1 MNREHKIFLGWGTVF
16 KRDIHL
22 KEQRKECWI
31 GLGVEQIQYTNREY
45 KNLFSM
51 FVHVGGGGGG
61 GTKTVNVPFLIPQRA
76 HKVPF
81 LIIQRA
87 LEVPFFV
94 PGVNTMHG
102 TRDRKHDIVTSRN
115 VM

>member
-16 KRDIHL
+16 KRDIDL

-31 GLGVEQIQYTNREY
+31 RSGAKTIY
-45 KNLFSM
+45 KNLF
-51 FVHVGGGGGG
+51 GGGGGRRR
-61 GTKTVNVPFLIPQRA
+61 GTKIVYVPFLIRQRA

-87 LEVPFFV
+87 LEMPFSIKLPCPFLFL
-94 PGVNTMHG
+94 G
-102 TRDRKHDIVTSRN
+102 
-115 VM
+115 